1 MMRAAQQPRSTL
13 RALIVDDEYPAREE
27 LRFLLRSFP
36 EVEVVGEAAEAAE
49 AMELIRNIDYD
60 LCFLDIKMPGGSGL
74 DLARE
79 LSRVANRPAVIFV
92 TAYPD
97 HAVEAFDLD
106 AVDYL
111 LKPFDEQR
119 LARALQR
126 IIERGHDAE
135 LGDLLE
141 GENSHFDKIPV
152 PAPDRTI
159 LLEPD
164 DVLYAV
170 AAHGGSHVVTA
181 TDRHL
186 VPYPLTELERRLE
199 GHGFFRTHRAYLVNL
214 RYARAIEPDF
224 AGALQV
230 ILSESQDRVPV
241 SRRQARAFKRLV
253 GL

>member
-1 MMRAAQQPRSTL
+1 MTISRADGATL

-27 LRFLLRSFP
+27 LRYLLRGFP
-36 EVEVVGEAAEAAE
+36 EVEVVGEAAEASE
-49 AMELIRNIDYD
+49 ALELIRNIDYD

-74 DLARE
+74 DLVRE
-79 LSRVANRPAVIFV
+79 LSRVAHRPAVIFV

-111 LKPFDEQR
+111 LKPFDEPR

-126 IIERGHDAE
+126 IIERGHE
-135 LGDLLE
+135 STN
-141 GENSHFDKIPV
+141 GEDEAPFDKIPV
-152 PAPDRTI
+152 PSQDRTI

-164 DVLYAV
+164 DVLFAV
-170 AAHGGSHVVTA
+170 AAHGGSYIVTA
-181 TDRHL
+181 SERHL
-186 VPYPLTELERRLE
+186 VPYSLAELERRLE
-199 GHGFFRTHRAYLVNL
+199 GRGFFRTHRAYVVNL

-230 ILSESQDRVPV
+230 ILSHSKERVPV
-241 SRRQARAFKRLV
+241 SRRQVRAFKRLV

>member
-1 MMRAAQQPRSTL
+1 MSSGPSASL

-27 LRFLLRSFP
+27 LRYLLRSFP
-36 EVEVVGEAAEAAE
+36 EVEVVGEAAEASE
-49 AMELIRNIDYD
+49 ALQLMRSIDYD

-74 DLARE
+74 DLVRE
-79 LSRVANRPAVIFV
+79 MSQVPHPPAVIFV

-111 LKPFDEQR
+111 LKPYDRTR
-119 LARALQR
+119 LDRALQR
-126 IIERGHDAE
+126 IIERGHEA
-135 LGDLLE
+135 G
-141 GENSHFDKIPV
+141 GEMPGEARADINFDKIPV
-152 PAPDRTI
+152 PIQDRTI

-164 DVLYAV
+164 RVLYAV

-181 TDRHL
+181 EARHL
-186 VPYPLTELERRLE
+186 VPYSLAELEKRLE
-199 GHGFFRTHRAYLVNL
+199 GRRFFRTHRAYLVNL

-230 ILSESQDRVPV
+230 ILAESDERVPV
-241 SRRQARAFKRLV
+241 SRRQVRAFKRMV

>member
-1 MMRAAQQPRSTL
+1 MSFSADRRSPTL

-27 LRFLLRSFP
+27 LRFLLRNFP
-36 EVEVVGEAAEAAE
+36 EVEVVGEAAQASE
-49 AMELIRNIDYD
+49 AMQLIREIEYD

-74 DLARE
+74 ELVKE
-79 LSRVANRPAVIFV
+79 LSRVPHRPAVIFV

-111 LKPFDEQR
+111 LKPFDEAR

-126 IIERGHDAE
+126 FIERDADSTEESSDAE
-135 LGDLLE
+135 
-141 GENSHFDKIPV
+141 SARFDKIPV
-152 PAPDRTI
+152 PAQDRTI
-159 LLEPD
+159 LLEPE

-170 AAHGGSHVVTA
+170 AAHGGSHVVTGRG
-181 TDRHL
+181 RHL
-186 VPYPLTELERRLE
+186 VPYSLAELERRLE
-199 GHGFFRTHRAYLVNL
+199 GRGFFRTHRAYLLNL

-230 ILSESQDRVPV
+230 ILSETQQRVPV
-241 SRRQARAFKRLV
+241 SRRQARVFKRLV

>member
-1 MMRAAQQPRSTL
+1 MSSESSASL

-27 LRFLLRSFP
+27 LRYLLRSFP

-49 AMELIRNIDYD
+49 ALQLMRSIDYD

-74 DLARE
+74 ELVRE
-79 LSRVANRPAVIFV
+79 MSKVPHPPAVIFV

-111 LKPFDEQR
+111 LKPYDEPR

-126 IIERGHDAE
+126 IIERGH
-135 LGDLLE
+135 E
-141 GENSHFDKIPV
+141 GGGEMPDEAPEGTNFDKIPV
-152 PAPDRTI
+152 PIQDRTI

-164 DVLYAV
+164 HVLYAV
-170 AAHGGSHVVTA
+170 AAHGGSHIVTA
-181 TDRHL
+181 DAKHL
-186 VPYPLTELERRLE
+186 VPYSLSELERRLE
-199 GHGFFRTHRAYLVNL
+199 GRRFFRTHRAYLLNL

-230 ILSESQDRVPV
+230 ILSQSDDRVPV
-241 SRRQARAFKRLV
+241 SRRQVRAFKRMV